1 VLPTL
6 REMLGNPA
14 LTSLPIECSNDDDT
28 NDGLELVNAVHDVLD
43 RCTSLRNFR
52 FTSIYDATLDED
64 EMLDRGPSLVRIP
77 LMTYLDT
84 LNISN
89 ATLLPNSLEPTMST
103 ARDVTLHSCLLNFHM
118 ACL

>member
-1 VLPTL
+1 MVLPTL
-6 REMLGNPA
+6 RAMLDNPGLA
-14 LTSLPIECSNDDDT
+14 SLSIECPIANDP
-28 NDGLELVNAVHDVLD
+28 NDGLD
-43 RCTSLRNFR
+43 FR
-52 FTSIYDATLDED
+52 FTYIYDATLDED

-77 LMTYLDT
+77 LMTYIDT

-89 ATLLPNSLEPTMST
+89 ATLLPNSLEPSMST